1 MHVVAPRTAALSLD
15 SGAASSIHHRRCH
28 CRKIWFRNRAEHYFE
43 NNFDGSFTTHGAFCQ
58 RGCRWHGVPI
68 VLLAASWRTPRNG
81 RLKRVPR
88 SRVPLCATNAQ
99 EEAAEVT
106 VQNEGLTSGEVAL
119 WRRAYE
125 VECERAKMLE
135 LVAGTLSDDAA
146 GEQESGTPSGGWRV
160 AFEIM
165 RAQNQL
171 TEDVYRKQLAAA
183 AKVAEAEGTV
193 LPSTA
198 SAENLGTLLPRTEPV
213 ESAEAAA
220 DAAAAGDPSTKVYSI
235 FTLPPDEISEEISW
249 DAFEVVTE
257 TDFPALTAFFGIGAS
272 NAEIPTLARVREALC
287 LDDVET
293 RAIFRLESTRSYG
306 ERVHEFRG
314 RLVAAQG
321 APIMSVDAAAEQL
334 GALLVQLQTRVQDAL
349 PVPVEIF
356 LQPGENDDEAYLFAF
371 LREDLPVADSQE
383 ATELLSSCLALLT
396 VVLCNGQALT
406 TFLSTQDV
414 LLPGD
419 LFDFSDSQLGPDA
432 EFVWPLGPLLLTTLL
447 AAAAARRLSARFYG
461 LEISQIPLPSVTA
474 GHLGSVWIPNSLL
487 PNQRANFDVAAAGPI
502 ASLLISFALSSLGVW
517 SVQSPDA
524 YVPLRLP
531 ALQMPVLLAAALGCK
546 VPVAGEQPL
555 LTLAKPE
562 LPLEMNPDGLL
573 VPVDAALSAGSFGL
587 LVTAVNLLPLGGF
600 DGYTMARAAFGQ
612 RTAATLEF
620 ASLAA
625 LCLEIGRDDP
635 RGVFASEVV
644 LIWML
649 QRVLGNGRDE
659 AMPPKDSLSSA
670 GIERQVLGA
679 ALFAVSALILMPP
692 L

>member
-1 MHVVAPRTAALSLD
+1 
-15 SGAASSIHHRRCH
+15 
-28 CRKIWFRNRAEHYFE
+28 
-43 NNFDGSFTTHGAFCQ
+43 
-58 RGCRWHGVPI
+58 
-68 VLLAASWRTPRNG
+68 
-81 RLKRVPR
+81 
-88 SRVPLCATNAQ
+88 
-99 EEAAEVT
+99 
-106 VQNEGLTSGEVAL
+106 
-119 WRRAYE
+119 
-125 VECERAKMLE
+125 
-135 LVAGTLSDDAA
+135 
-146 GEQESGTPSGGWRV
+146 
-160 AFEIM
+160 
-165 RAQNQL
+165 
-171 TEDVYRKQLAAA
+171 
-183 AKVAEAEGTV
+183 
-193 LPSTA
+193 
-198 SAENLGTLLPRTEPV
+198 
-213 ESAEAAA
+213 
-220 DAAAAGDPSTKVYSI
+220 
-235 FTLPPDEISEEISW
+235 
-249 DAFEVVTE
+249 
-257 TDFPALTAFFGIGAS
+257 
-272 NAEIPTLARVREALC
+272 
-287 LDDVET
+287 
-293 RAIFRLESTRSYG
+293 
-306 ERVHEFRG
+306 
-314 RLVAAQG
+314 
-321 APIMSVDAAAEQL
+321 
-334 GALLVQLQTRVQDAL
+334 
-349 PVPVEIF
+349 
-356 LQPGENDDEAYLFAF
+356 
-371 LREDLPVADSQE
+371 
-383 ATELLSSCLALLT
+383 
-396 VVLCNGQALT
+396 
-406 TFLSTQDV
+406 
-414 LLPGD
+414 
-419 LFDFSDSQLGPDA
+419 
-432 EFVWPLGPLLLTTLL
+432 VWPLGPLLLTTLL